1 MGFLSGLFGGGSSQ
15 TVTTTQDINVE
26 VGINNEINVESLAN
40 VLESIK
46 NIFAKSEAEKTQLE
60 VITAAVLAKQA
71 KAEQDQAAALGSLTK
86 VSKIALLAGGGYM
99 IWRHKKKKRRKK

>member
-26 VGINNEINVESLAN
+26 VGIANEINVESIAN
-40 VLESIK
+40 VLEAIK
-46 NIFAKSEAEKTQLE
+46 QIFAKSEAEQTELE
-60 VITAAVLAKQA
+60 AITAVVLAKQA
-71 KAEQDQAAALGSLTK
+71 KAEQDKATALAGLAG

-99 IWRHKKKKRRKK
+99 LYRHQKKKRRKK